1 MRVSSDDLSEIAR
14 SVVKQ
19 NDSEQTDRV
28 NGKVRPK
35 VSWRWAD
42 IDTVLL
48 DMDGT
53 LLDLHFDNHFWLE
66 LVPQRYAQLR
76 RLSLEQARAVL
87 TPKFAAQQG
96 TLNWYCTDFWS
107 RELDLD
113 IAQLKREVGHQVRFL
128 DGALEFLTT
137 LRAWGK
143 QLALVTNAH
152 RDSLHVKAG
161 RTELSNYF
169 DRVTSS
175 HDFGAPKEHPHFW
188 TTLSNELSF
197 DRRRTLFVDDSLAV
211 LRAAHAHGI
220 QHLVTIT
227 QPDSTLPPRV
237 VDEFPAVRGVA
248 ELLSI

>member
-1 MRVSSDDLSEIAR
+1 VKREV
-14 SVVKQ
+14 VVKQ
-19 NDSEQTDRV
+19 SDVNQTDRRV
-28 NGKVRPK
+28 DGAVRPR

-53 LLDLHFDNHFWLE
+53 LLDLRFDNYFWLE
-66 LVPQRYAQLR
+66 LIPQRYAQQR
-76 RLSLEQARAVL
+76 RLTLEGARAEL
-87 TPKFAAQQG
+87 TPKFAAHHG

-113 IAQLKREVGHQVRFL
+113 IAQLKCEVGNQVRFL

-137 LRAWGK
+137 LRGWGK
-143 QLALVTNAH
+143 RLVLVTNAH

-161 RTELSNYF
+161 RTELSSYF

-175 HDFGAPKEHPHFW
+175 HDYGAPKEHAQFW
-188 TTLSNELSF
+188 TTLSKEFSF

-211 LRAAHAHGI
+211 LRAAQAHGI
-220 QHLVTIT
+220 EHLVTIT
-227 QPDSTLPPRV
+227 QPDSTLPPRA
-237 VDEFPAVRGVA
+237 VDEFPAVRGVW
-248 ELLSI
+248 ELLSL

>member
-1 MRVSSDDLSEIAR
+1 M
-14 SVVKQ
+14 KQ
-19 NDSEQTDRV
+19 NDVEQTGERV
-28 NGKVRPK
+28 DAAARPQ

-53 LLDLHFDNHFWLE
+53 LLDLRFDNYFWLE
-66 LVPQRYAQLR
+66 LIPQRYAQLR
-76 RLSLEQARAVL
+76 RLSLEEARAVL
-87 TPKFAAQQG
+87 TPKFAAHQG

-137 LRAWGK
+137 LRVWGK
-143 QLALVTNAH
+143 QLVLVTNAH
-152 RDSLHVKAG
+152 RDSLDVKAG
-161 RTELSNYF
+161 RTELSSYF

-175 HDFGAPKEHPHFW
+175 HDYGAPKEDAHFW
-188 TTLSNELSF
+188 TTLSYELPF

-211 LRAAHAHGI
+211 LRAARSHGI
-220 QHLVTIT
+220 EHLVAIT
-227 QPDSTLPPRV
+227 HPDSTLPPRAV
-237 VDEFPAVRGVA
+237 AEFSAVRGVV
-248 ELLSI
+248 ELLSL